1 MEDVRAIN
9 IIKNLPVDLRAETI
23 LVDLINQGL
32 DESRL
37 IVKPQGLFERK
48 FSKDFHKLSKKE
60 NEKNQEY
67 LLVEVNRESIY
78 DSLPEALTHYKDN
91 SKKNTNKSKDEMVEE
106 IKKNREEES
115 AARNF
120 FLPFDDEFFSVRLGI
135 ETQERKILQAYQN
148 NISYTP
154 SVDNFWNLPKI
165 LSAKQK
171 STLLYLFPVLHRITG
186 NLTKT
191 QSCYQAILGVPV
203 QINQINPMVSKVD
216 SKADDQPLQLGI
228 NFVAG
233 DTVHSG
239 FPAIEIVVGPLDESN
254 AQEFLPYAKGPK
266 VLEILNEYLI
276 PFETDVV
283 VKYFYKEELT
293 DFVLNDNPAVG
304 RMGYSC
310 KLAI

>member
-1 MEDVRAIN
+1 MEDVNAIN
-9 IIKNLPVDLRAETI
+9 IIKNLPLDLRAETI

-37 IVKPQGLFERK
+37 IVKPRGLFERK
-48 FSKDFHKLSKKE
+48 FSKDLHKLSKKE
-60 NEKNQEY
+60 NEKDQEY
-67 LLVEVNRESIY
+67 LLVELNRESIY
-78 DSLPEALTHYKDN
+78 DSLPEALTHYQDN
-91 SKKNTNKSKDEMVEE
+91 SKRNTNKSKDEMVEE
-106 IKKNREEES
+106 IKKHREEES

-120 FLPFDDEFFSVRLGI
+120 FLPFDDEFFSVRLDI

-148 NISYTP
+148 NVSYTP
-154 SVDNFWNLPKI
+154 SVDKFWNLPKI

-186 NLTKT
+186 NLVKT

-203 QINQINPMVSKVD
+203 QINQIKPIVSKVD

-228 NFVAG
+228 NFVVG
-233 DTVHSG
+233 HTVHSG
-239 FPAIEIVVGPLDESN
+239 FPAIEIVVGPLDETN
-254 AQEFLPYAKGPK
+254 AQEFLPNAKGPK
-266 VLEILNEYLI
+266 VLEVLNEYLI